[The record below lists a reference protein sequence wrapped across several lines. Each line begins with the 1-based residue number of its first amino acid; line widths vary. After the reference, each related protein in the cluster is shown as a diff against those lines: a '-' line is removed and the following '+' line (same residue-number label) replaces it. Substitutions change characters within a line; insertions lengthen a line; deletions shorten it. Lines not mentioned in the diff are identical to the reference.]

1 MKGGPEGLPYFCHS
15 KRNLF
20 ASRKNMCNSVNI
32 NVARDFYEIV
42 NETYITIIE
51 IVNATFSSLE
61 ILVMQ
66 INTGFTRRV
75 YGRVYLLK

>member
-1 MKGGPEGLPYFCHS
+1 
-15 KRNLF
+15 
-20 ASRKNMCNSVNI
+20 MCSSVNI

-66 INTGFTRRV
+66 IKTGLTRRA
-75 YGRVYLLK
+75 YFSW